1 MDLTAYR
8 ASNSEQ
14 LRIADLLKLVPATVA
29 NALDIGARDGYISSR
44 LADRAIQVTA
54 LDLEKPAI
62 EDLRIHCVQGDI
74 TALNF
79 ADSHF
84 DLVLCAEVLEHI
96 PPQLL
101 TQGCAE
107 LQRVARRDLLVGVP
121 YRQDTRFGQTT
132 CQACGAVN
140 PPWGH
145 VNQFDEKKLKGLFPN
160 CTVESTSLVGTS
172 EMGTN
177 SISAAL
183 MTLAGNPYGT
193 YSQEEPCVQCGK
205 KLGGPSRRNL
215 TQKIATRAATMAR
228 KVQQPFHRPRANW
241 IHMLLRKRNNA

>member
-1 MDLTAYR
+1 MDLTEYR
-8 ASNSEQ
+8 ASTSEQ
-14 LRIADLLKLVPATVA
+14 SRIADLLNLVPSTALS
-29 NALDIGARDGYISSR
+29 ALDIGARDGYISSL

-54 LDLEKPAI
+54 LDLEKPVIA
-62 EDLRIHCVQGDI
+62 DMRIRCVQGDI
-74 TALNF
+74 TALDF

-84 DLVLCAEVLEHI
+84 DLLLCAEVLEHI

-101 TQGCAE
+101 AQGCAE
-107 LQRVARRDLLVGVP
+107 IQRVARRDVLIGVP

-145 VNQFDEKKLKGLFPN
+145 VNRFDERKLKSLFPN
-160 CTVESTSLVGTS
+160 CTVQSTSFVGTS

-177 SISAAL
+177 SVSAAL

-205 KLGGPSRRNL
+205 DLGQPSPR
-215 TQKIATRAATMAR
+215 TFAQKIATRASTVVR
-228 KVQQPFHRPRANW
+228 KIQRPFHRPHANW
-241 IHMLLRKRNNA
+241 IHMLLRKRDNV